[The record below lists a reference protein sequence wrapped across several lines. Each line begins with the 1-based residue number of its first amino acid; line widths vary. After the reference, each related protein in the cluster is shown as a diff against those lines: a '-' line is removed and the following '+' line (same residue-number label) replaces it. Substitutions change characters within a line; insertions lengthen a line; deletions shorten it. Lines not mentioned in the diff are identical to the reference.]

1 MDAAMED
8 RDSATYSIESEL
20 SQPASGKNISID
32 DVILPTVRRSAIQI
46 VSQPISPRRQ
56 LKKPSTAS
64 ATGTMQITKLV
75 LKTPPGSPKRQPK
88 VPGII
93 IRSIQTVGGPGLIGC
108 GDHQDHGTV
117 KQKPS
122 VLMDNGQN
130 VPDETVPYRIVPIVD
145 PKSTSSRKDF
155 EARRAE
161 RERTSNEFQ
170 DFLRESFKENK
181 TPPST
186 PPPPPVLTTS
196 KAVEITHNSAMAS
209 SDSESKSITHGHS
222 VTKSSCVKPGT
233 IEIGVPPATE
243 DQTAQQPIVSP
254 PVPAARRSL
263 LGATE
268 KPPDVVQTLTSLATA
283 AISKEPLPDNKESQ
297 TNAEP
302 MEPPRRSVPI
312 RQKKQPVKPTAV
324 QEPPKKK
331 EKSYDPARAREF
343 IREQQAK
350 RRQEKKDTPGT
361 TAAGGSTKAASEK
374 DLIKQRLETLR
385 QSSQKLVSKSVQKA
399 RTRSESCAPKV
410 EEGARKDTPVR
421 TRPSTARPAVSNL
434 RKFSSTP
441 SLKLIKHPAADGT
454 KQKNPLKPP
463 NAASEGPRKPQ
474 RSIANTP
481 SGPASTSSDKV
492 PSKVG
497 SKIGI
502 LRKPDDLP
510 LEDIVPFS
518 PLKRDS
524 LSQPSS
530 VKLKPTQQ
538 APSAPMVN
546 AALIVINA
554 ENDEDQSFAEAEKEL
569 KLDVPNVSL
578 VPSSAVTQNHET
590 LPEANR
596 VREDH
601 APEPIKTIPSWLKQS
616 LRQPDPYPFI
626 VAVQK
631 KLEAVRNV
639 RDEEGDGRRAAEV
652 QAQDII
658 VETPIRNAKSHTY
671 LDAIESVPYIRKE
684 EQPNKKAT
692 VPSRLHQSSDVVLD
706 GSIIMTNI
714 SSYASSNTTSE
725 ISSIKSDI
733 PPPMPPL
740 LCSTRVEVPNQTT
753 IKSLSPRAASS
764 GPISPLSVERI
775 SQMKIATPQPSVQ
788 SRLPRPID
796 RERDVENSIHQG
808 GRKNESLVSPRV
820 NPVNN
825 DRVPKPTDRSAKEL
839 EYQRLLES
847 FNRSLTHVIEVN
859 QQLYSALKKV
869 PAPTAVPQEILR
881 IRDEMTQTSQPVVVI
896 PKEASQEAP
905 KPIDPGLPRAGGS
918 TTTASNYSDDFEH
931 QSQTADAPETPERK
945 ASPHSVGSPATSSTE
960 SSGSSSSSSS
970 SDHGSSSESSGTR
983 TSDNSS
989 SSSASSSSNEDIEPN
1004 NAHSERPD
1012 QMADQANT
1020 TGERKKTRTASNTTT
1035 AHSSDFD
1042 SRSFSLSDSHNNTTN
1057 NHPPMPEE
1065 YLPSFE
1071 ESLRRSKQ
1079 PSVSEELDKR
1089 HPRAQEMSRDGTST
1103 ISERIDRSNEERSF
1117 SFKHSE
1123 EANGLQ
1129 VKAASLPLATD
1140 DTDDTS
1146 FDRSTLKGESGS
1158 KGQHDTTINSE
1169 LLAAMFNRTDLEV
1182 SILSA
1187 TVSETNLSYSS
1198 IGMFDQMIN
1207 GEKSKEEQLVSR
1219 VQAKQKALLN
1229 RAKGQL
1235 AWLELQKQRYREK
1248 GMTEHISAIKKKQRA
1263 ILLRLE
1269 KDRAELNRTIKNS
1282 TDSSATTTART
1293 PLTAKNVDS
1302 KLSSYCSSPTGNTA
1316 GSLTL
1321 RKTSSSIRSG
1331 HRQPRTP
1338 DSPHH
1343 QRQRNAVPGST
1354 VTATTTTTTSNSIQ
1368 IAIRGRELEPNDRLE
1383 DILLRREAE
1392 LRKRK
1397 EHVQRLLE
1405 WHRKLEREEEELLAV
1420 EGKLLAYNSRKL
1432 EENLTSA
1439 PKADDPTIEARVRS
1453 IERSL
1458 KTLQSIPSSVS
1469 RSASVNGSIEHVEE
1483 SVEEVVKMGGS
1494 KLNRL
1499 WYRLTGIKEQR
1510 YEPGRNYP
1518 ITRAHL
1524 EALYEQAKR
1533 CVLEGFQRNEGWLEE
1548 GLFEQS
1554 IGGGGGEK
1562 SEHGETNTTTMSAQ
1576 SLELNSSQHTMIESE
1591 KTVPTLEERKETPNE
1606 AAMVAMETQKS
1617 SEPTEQEQPVELPV
1631 DNDDEGRYMLLSST
1645 VVNGWSP
1652 ESRRSIESVEFHT
1665 LEETGTHSQSLP
1677 EAASIE
1683 EEPPGRSESYSMTFE
1698 EHSVVGRSNDPD
1710 ASDGPGLVV
1719 GEESQPMIEDMSL
1732 PPTLLN
1738 NTSGWL
1744 NETEETAS
1752 GSSCESSITVEL
1764 SVPLVERKDEESS
1777 AKGAKEEEDGSD
1789 SVVQS
1794 LEEASESTGATVT
1807 PTSMSVEAID
1817 ENIPKVHEGKGNQ
1830 MEGTDELKFSPE
1842 EGTEEVGS
1850 DFEVEEEDI
1859 FQLRSSCTDSPSS
1872 CASELEKRLATL
1884 HDELE
1889 ELSET
1894 FERTP
1899 LMKSPTTT
1907 PKTKPERTTTSTSED
1922 ETITFLDEGSSVSGT
1937 KEKESSS
1944 SVAVVVADLT
1954 TTLTPVDPP
1963 SVVKMEVKVHP
1974 KATSSFVDGS
1984 IGTASGSTATTS
1996 NRDYPAAPPHQV
2008 GEAPLSPPATMVR
2021 MPDIIN
2027 EAEVLRR
2034 QQLQIEQEIK
2044 ELEQQ
2049 VGFFREIPNKPP
2061 PPYIPPANGSPLA
2074 LIFPSETRI
2083 NELIDGRVEE
2093 LHRDRIP
2100 PERLRSDHVTNVYEK
2115 LILDMCKELYRELRP
2130 AEPTV
2135 SFRTITH
2142 DKRPLVFYNPPDAL
2156 RCMKDYLRTKIRRIL
2171 NEEQLALQQQHQHQH
2186 HQHQQLLLHHHQLQQ
2201 QQHQQPVHVPLQQQQ
2216 HQLLHH
2222 CATMPFLF
2230 ANGGNASRRKRDQVD
2245 EILAQEMHD
2254 DDARWTNFDQEEIEV
2269 KDRITDVLLKSLLTE
2284 ALHDMAEAYRC
2295 KAKGMA
2301 AVRQESAM

>member
-8 RDSATYSIESEL
+8 RDSATYSIESEP
-20 SQPASGKNISID
+20 SQPTSGKNISID

-108 GDHQDHGTV
+108 VDHQDHATV

-130 VPDETVPYRIVPIVD
+130 VHDETVPYRIVPIVD
-145 PKSTSSRKDF
+145 PKSIRKDF

-161 RERTSNEFQ
+161 RERSSNEFQ

-186 PPPPPVLTTS
+186 PPPPPVLATS
-196 KAVEITHNSAMAS
+196 KAVEITHNSAMTS
-209 SDSESKSITHGHS
+209 SGSESKSHVHN
-222 VTKSSCVKPGT
+222 VTKSSCVKPDPMEVVPQ
-233 IEIGVPPATE
+233 INPPAKE
-243 DQTAQQPIVSP
+243 DQSVQQPLNVSP

-263 LGATE
+263 LVATE
-268 KPPDVVQTLTSLATA
+268 IPPDVVQKPATLALAD
-283 AISKEPLPDNKESQ
+283 ISKEPVIFIPPPLPENLESQ
-297 TNAEP
+297 ANVEP
-302 MEPPRRSVPI
+302 MEPPRKSVPI
-312 RQKKQPVKPTAV
+312 RQRKQ
-324 QEPPKKK
+324 
-331 EKSYDPARAREF
+331 
-343 IREQQAK
+343 
-350 RRQEKKDTPGT
+350 
-361 TAAGGSTKAASEK
+361 
-374 DLIKQRLETLR
+374 
-385 QSSQKLVSKSVQKA
+385 LVSKSVQNA
-399 RTRSESCAPKV
+399 RTRSQSCAPKV
-410 EEGARKDTPVR
+410 EECARKDTAPSEHQR
-421 TRPSTARPAVSNL
+421 TRPSTARPAVTNL

-454 KQKNPLKPP
+454 KQNNPLKPL
-463 NAASEGPRKPQ
+463 NSASDGPVHAPRKPQ
-474 RSIANTP
+474 RSIVNTP
-481 SGPASTSSDKV
+481 SGPASTSSDKL
-492 PSKVG
+492 PSTVG

-502 LRKPDDLP
+502 LRKPDDLA

-538 APSAPMVN
+538 GPSSSMVN
-546 AALIVINA
+546 AQLIVINA
-554 ENDEDQSFAEAEKEL
+554 EKYDDQSIAEAEKEL

-578 VPSSAVTQNHET
+578 VPSSAASQIPDK
-590 LPEANR
+590 LPVANP
-596 VREDH
+596 VEDH

-626 VAVQK
+626 VAVRK

-639 RDEEGDGRRAAEV
+639 RDEEGDNKRTAEV
-652 QAQDII
+652 QGKDTN

-671 LDAIESVPYIRKE
+671 LDAIESVPFIRKA
-684 EQPNKKAT
+684 EQPNNKAV
-692 VPSRLHQSSDVVLD
+692 VPSRQRQASDVVMD

-740 LCSTRVEVPNQTT
+740 LCSTRVEVPNQIT

-775 SQMKIATPQPSVQ
+775 SQMNIANPQPTA

-796 RERDVENSIHQG
+796 REREADSSIQHG
-808 GRKNESLVSPRV
+808 SRKNESLASPRINSANNNRV
-820 NPVNN
+820 SEPN
-825 DRVPKPTDRSAKEL
+825 DRSLKEL

-859 QQLYSALKKV
+859 QQLYSALKNV
-869 PAPTAVPQEILR
+869 PAPAAVPQEILR
-881 IRDEMTQTSQPVVVI
+881 IRDEMTQTSQPVMVI
-896 PKEASQEAP
+896 PKEAVQEAQNPRDQVP
-905 KPIDPGLPRAGGS
+905 KLIEPAASRAGGS

-931 QSQTADAPETPERK
+931 QSQTVDAPGTPERK
-945 ASPHSVGSPATSSTE
+945 ASLHSVGSPATSSTE

-970 SDHGSSSESSGTR
+970 SDHGSSSESSESR

-989 SSSASSSSNEDIEPN
+989 SSSASSSSNEGIGPH
-1004 NAHSERPD
+1004 NAQSERHH
-1012 QMADQANT
+1012 QMADQAST

-1042 SRSFSLSDSHNNTTN
+1042 SRSFSLSDSHNNTRN
-1057 NHPPMPEE
+1057 NHPPMPDE

-1079 PSVSEELDKR
+1079 APVSDELDKR
-1089 HPRAQEMSRDGTST
+1089 HPRAQETSRDGTST
-1103 ISERIDRSNEERSF
+1103 ISERIDRTNEERSF
-1117 SFKHSE
+1117 SLRHSE
-1123 EANGLQ
+1123 EANDLP
-1129 VKAASLPLATD
+1129 VKAASLPLAT

-1158 KGQHDTTINSE
+1158 KGQCTNAADTTINSE

-1207 GEKSKEEQLVSR
+1207 GEKSREEQLVSR

-1302 KLSSYCSSPTGNTA
+1302 KLSSYCSSPTGNTV

-1338 DSPHH
+1338 ETPHH
-1343 QRQRNAVPGST
+1343 QRQRRTVAGST

-1397 EHVQRLLE
+1397 EHVQRLLQ

-1432 EENLTSA
+1432 EENTAA

-1458 KTLQSIPSSVS
+1458 KTLQSIPASVS
-1469 RSASVNGSIEHVEE
+1469 GGASVNGSIEHGDEG
-1483 SVEEVVKMGGS
+1483 VEEVVKMGGS

-1518 ITRAHL
+1518 ITRPHL

-1533 CVLEGFQRNEGWLEE
+1533 CVLEGFQRNEGRLEE

-1554 IGGGGGEK
+1554 IGAGEMRSN
-1562 SEHGETNTTTMSAQ
+1562 SELGETNTTTMSAESVVGG
-1576 SLELNSSQHTMIESE
+1576 SLSQHTMIESE
-1591 KTVPTLEERKETPNE
+1591 KTVPTVEERKETPDG
-1606 AAMVAMETQKS
+1606 AVDMETQQI
-1617 SEPTEQEQPVELPV
+1617 SEPSEQEESSKTDPLELHGG
-1631 DNDDEGRYMLLSST
+1631 NDDRGYMLLSST

-1665 LEETGTHSQSLP
+1665 LEETGTHSQSIP
-1677 EAASIE
+1677 EATTSIE

-1698 EHSVVGRSNDPD
+1698 EHSVIGRSNDPD

-1732 PPTLLN
+1732 PSALLN

-1752 GSSCESSITVEL
+1752 SSSCESSITVEL
-1764 SVPLVERKDEESS
+1764 SVPLVERKDGDEGSS
-1777 AKGAKEEEDGSD
+1777 AKNIKEEIIASDGSD
-1789 SVVQS
+1789 SIVQS
-1794 LEEASESTGATVT
+1794 LEEASDSTGATVT

-1817 ENIPKVHEGKGNQ
+1817 ENIPKVHEENVDASDGKGNQ
-1830 MEGTDELKFSPE
+1830 KESMGEMMISPVE
-1842 EGTEEVGS
+1842 QPTVDDTEDVGS

-1859 FQLRSSCTDSPSS
+1859 FQLRSSRVSSRTDSPSS

-1884 HDELE
+1884 QDELE

-1899 LMKSPTTT
+1899 LMKSPTM
-1907 PKTKPERTTTSTSED
+1907 PKTKPERTTSTSED
-1922 ETITFLDEGSSVSGT
+1922 ETNTFVDEGSSVSGT

-1944 SVAVVVADLT
+1944 SVAVVVANLT

-1963 SVVKMEVKVHP
+1963 SVVKMEVKVLP
-1974 KATSSFVDGS
+1974 KASSSFVDGS
-1984 IGTASGSTATTS
+1984 MGIPSASAVTS
-1996 NRDYPAAPPHQV
+1996 NRDYPAVSPHQGYTPTA
-2008 GEAPLSPPATMVR
+2008 GEAPLSPPAVVR

-2074 LIFPSETRI
+2074 LLFPTEARI

-2130 AEPTV
+2130 ADPTV

-2156 RCMKDYLRTKIRRIL
+2156 RCMKDYLRAKVRRIL

-2201 QQHQQPVHVPLQQQQ
+2201 QQQQQQ
-2216 HQLLHH
+2216 QQPQQPHVQLQQHHQLLHH

-2254 DDARWTNFDQEEIEV
+2254 DDARWTNFDREEIEV

-2295 KAKGMA
+2295 KAKGGGKVMA
-2301 AVRQESAM
+2301 VVPQESAM